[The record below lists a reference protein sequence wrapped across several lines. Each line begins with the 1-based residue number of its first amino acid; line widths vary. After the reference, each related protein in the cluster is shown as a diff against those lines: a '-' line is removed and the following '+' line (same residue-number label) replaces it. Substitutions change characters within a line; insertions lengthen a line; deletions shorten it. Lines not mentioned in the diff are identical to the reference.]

1 MTAVS
6 RALRVFLSLLSL
18 SVLSQLSHADTNTNP
33 NTNTDDSLTTVSS
46 LDDLDFDD
54 NGKLSVYHIVYPA
67 DENASH
73 CVQTVTELGYHY
85 RIRYVGLVG
94 DALREVFPDYENENP
109 KCQAAFLEQGTDR
122 SVVGFPMPHK
132 RWLED
137 ANASVPFLSFFR
149 TECTKMEIC
158 LMNYWDEHNPL
169 KVYWINEKN
178 GGEEV
183 HTQTLHFGERHTR
196 CFNSFLGHK
205 FVIKDSNEQ
214 VIDHPQS
221 TLTVDYPL
229 ILGFGESPQHVREPV
244 PANHYDQRIHQTLH
258 DEWERHNV
266 PQRTFSPLGFAKG
279 RLPNDVFASMGAFF
293 YNNQKNKYREEWGGK
308 GVFVNW
314 WQSDVFMMQIPW
326 SLKGIWQVRLADLV
340 SEWIGMPC
348 EQTVMYGL
356 RQYEAGARLLTHVDR
371 LSTHVVSLIVNVA
384 QEGLEQD
391 WPVEVFDHA
400 GRLHEVV
407 MEAGDVVYY
416 ESAKALHS
424 RNRPLIGENA
434 IYVNLFTHYRPKEM
448 DENWYSTPT
457 PEDQVQVPEIDLD
470 ESCTVPPEVTGES
483 TEYLGYG
490 RVKCKDPRLGK
501 YLSPSL
507 HEAKNAD
514 DLIAWWI
521 RTAPE
526 GEEHIGVFPNDTDQ
540 EVPET
545 PIPKLIITE
554 ADFDDDYYDE
564 DDEEPNERPD
574 DTKSEL

>member
-1 MTAVS
+1 MTGDKGAS
-6 RALRVFLSLLSL
+6 RTLRVLISLFSL
-18 SVLSQLSHADTNTNP
+18 SVLSQLARAA
-33 NTNTDDSLTTVSS
+33 TDASPTTASS
-46 LDDLDFDD
+46 LDDLDFDE
-54 NGKLSVYHIVYPA
+54 NGKLRIYHMVYPA
-67 DENASH
+67 HENASH
-73 CVQTVTELGYHY
+73 CVQAVAELGEHY
-85 RIRYVGLVG
+85 RVRYVGLVG
-94 DALREVFPDYENENP
+94 DALREVFPDWVTSDSNSEKQ

-137 ANASVPFLSFFR
+137 KEVPLRSFFQ
-149 TECTKMEIC
+149 TDCNKMEIC
-158 LMNYWDEHNPL
+158 LMNYWDEQNPL
-169 KVYWINEKN
+169 KVYWIDKKN
-178 GGEEV
+178 GRREV
-183 HTQTLHFGERHTR
+183 HTQTLDFGEQKTR
-196 CFNSFLGHK
+196 CFNSFLGHT
-205 FVIKDSNEQ
+205 FVIKDHNEQ
-214 VIDHPQS
+214 IIDHPQS
-221 TLTVDYPL
+221 TFTVDYPL
-229 ILGFGESPQHVREPV
+229 ILAFGESPQHVREPV
-244 PANHYDQRIHQTLH
+244 PANHFDEKIHDTLH
-258 DEWERHNV
+258 EEWNRHNV

-279 RLPNDVFASMGAFF
+279 RLPKDVFASMGAFF
-293 YNNQKNKYREEWGGK
+293 YNNQKNKYREEWGGR
-308 GVFVNW
+308 GVYVNW

-326 SLKGIWQVRLADLV
+326 TLKGIWQVRLADLV

-348 EQTVMYGL
+348 EQTVMYGM

-407 MEAGDVVYY
+407 MEAGDIVYY

-448 DENWYSTPT
+448 DDHWYSTPT
-457 PEDQVQVPEIDLD
+457 PEDQTQVPEIDLD

-501 YLSPSL
+501 YISPSL
-507 HEAKNAD
+507 YEAKNAD

-526 GEEHIGVFPNDTDQ
+526 GEDHIYPTDTAQ
-540 EVPET
+540 KIPET
-545 PIPKLIITE
+545 SEPNLDLTE

-564 DDEEPNERPD
+564 DDDEPNEDPD
-574 DTKSEL
+574 VTKSEL